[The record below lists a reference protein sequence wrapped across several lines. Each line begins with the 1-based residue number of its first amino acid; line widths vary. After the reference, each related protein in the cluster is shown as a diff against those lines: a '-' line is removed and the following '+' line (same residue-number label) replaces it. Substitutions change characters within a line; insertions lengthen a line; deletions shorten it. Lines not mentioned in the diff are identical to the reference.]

1 MKITLTKAQRNLTKA
16 CATGDDRPVLTCLAV
31 GKGHVVGA
39 DGFMLATMRHTFK
52 GKYVLFP
59 VQYLKAFNKCKGDVE
74 FAVGPHY
81 ISGSDEQHVI
91 TVDRRNIN
99 GMYPKWQVVFQ
110 QLAEVPQQAQI
121 ALNADLL
128 RRATEI
134 VSKSCTCGKIMRCY
148 VSDESH
154 AVRITAEAQD
164 GTSTDDDKLPEIT
177 MAVMPMLFVDWSK

>member
-16 CATGDDRPVLTCLAV
+16 CATGDDRPILQCLAV
-31 GKGHVVGA
+31 GKGWVAGA
-39 DGFMLATMRHTFK
+39 DGFMLAKMRHQFK

-74 FAVGPHY
+74 FAVGPRY
-81 ISGSDEQHVI
+81 ISGSDGQHNI
-91 TVDRRNIN
+91 TLDRRNIAGTFPN
-99 GMYPKWQVVFQ
+99 YNLVFA

-134 VSKSCTCGKIMRCY
+134 VSKSCTHGKIMRCY

-154 AVRITAEAQD
+154 AVRITAETDD
-164 GTSTDDDKLPEIT
+164 GATDDDKLPEIT
-177 MAVMPMLFVDWSK
+177 MAVMPMFVDWSK